1 MKKTIKTL
9 SIIAV
14 VLGAW
19 TILSA
24 FSETSFEEA
33 GYALLGGGM
42 FLGYG
47 ICVLI
52 YLGKQI

>member
-1 MKKTIKTL
+1 MKKTIKVL
-9 SIIAV
+9 SIIAI
-14 VLGAW
+14 VLGAF

-24 FSETSFEEA
+24 LGETSFEEA

-52 YLGKQI
+52 YLNKQI